1 MKSAIA
7 TIVANSATTPP
18 PPTTSK
24 KSKINNPKFL
34 LSSIAISILCSVDLS
49 ADCSTLGGTDNGN
62 TCTISGVVI
71 VDGSNGIDGTNSYF
85 EATNDMT
92 GKSVIIDGTN
102 ITGAYG
108 KSLTGGNIA
117 GVRPHIPDSPDKVQ
131 IANNNTLKITG
142 GSNVD
147 QYDIAGTKVNNP
159 GINIKANNNNLI
171 ISGSGTSVK
180 SHNALAG
187 AWIPGVGTAN
197 ENSVTI
203 NEGATVTGNVSGG
216 DAEQGEA
223 SKNIVVIDS
232 ATVTGNVTAGRVDRG
247 GTAANE
253 NSVTISGT
261 AVVTGNITGGGS
273 INADNGP
280 QTANNNEVTINDT
293 AQIIGNITG
302 GDSRQQNGTA
312 NSNKITIGQNANI
325 SQVTQITG
333 ATSTQ
338 GTANNNELNIAGSVG
353 AGTAITGGVGST
365 DASNNNILISGDSA
379 GAVIG
384 GQSAQ
389 GTANNNDIIIGG
401 SSVGGNV
408 IGGIGNTDAGD
419 NNITIAGSVTGNV
432 TGGQSAQ
439 GTANKNDITIGGSV
453 TGNVTGGEG
462 QTGAEN
468 NNISVAGSVG
478 GNVTGGKSDTTVASG
493 NDIVIGGNVGGN
505 VTGGEGQTGAE
516 NNNIS
521 VAGSVGGDVIGGKTE
536 NGSAGN
542 NIINIDGNTQGD
554 IIGGQTKDPN
564 GQTGGNKI
572 TANGNVDGNIYGGYN
587 EATQKVQGS
596 NNTITLSGNLNK
608 VTGNIQV
615 GDTTSNGGSGNTLNI
630 NTNNP
635 VTLEGKTNGAQN
647 INIAVGNLGAGD
659 AAVTIGP
666 NGSIDVGGTTI
677 SAELKVKDNFNN
689 DDTLK
694 LFQTQGNAKIEGEA
708 NSVDVT
714 AVKGG
719 AVTYKVEIDKS
730 DLTKPAEAKITGITP
745 ETKTISEGLVAGAA
759 AISIA
764 SENAAGKG
772 VESAAAS
779 TYVNMA
785 NAGAG
790 TAVVAP
796 FGSSMGGSSKIKTG
810 SYVRS
815 TGISLIVG
823 AAAGKYT
830 DDGKLTIGPFIE
842 MGKNWYS
849 TYNDFGNGEI
859 RGDGDSRY
867 IGAGLLARYDFGS
880 ILSSRPYVEASFRYG
895 RNYNRYE
902 NIHMN
907 DGFGNHAKYHMN
919 TNYIGYHLG
928 AGYEFRKDDKAIEL
942 YAKYLYTRLA
952 GDEIEIMHIPYV
964 FEAVESHRLI
974 TGSRYKLDLDP
985 KDNFKITPYA
995 GVALDYEFEG
1005 SGDVYAAGFAV
1016 DSPTLRGASTMLEAG
1031 VTIDNNKGF
1040 SVDLG
1045 AFGHMGKRQGINGI
1059 ANVKFEF

>member
-1 MKSAIA
+1 M
-7 TIVANSATTPP
+7 NN
-18 PPTTSK
+18 
-24 KSKINNPKFL
+24 SKIL
-34 LSSIAISILCSVDLS
+34 LSSITISILCSVNLS
-49 ADCSTLGGTDNGN
+49 AACSPGTENGN
-62 TCTISGVVI
+62 TCTVSGQTI
-71 VDGSNGIDGTNSYF
+71 NGSFNPYF
-85 EATNDMT
+85 SRDDNII
-92 GKSVIIDGTN
+92 GKNVIIDGGT
-102 ITGAYG
+102 TVTYQYG
-108 KSLTGGNIA
+108 KSITGGN
-117 GVRPHIPDSPDKVQ
+117 VRNKKAD
-131 IANNNTLKITG
+131 NNTLTITG
-142 GSNVD
+142 RSNVH
-147 QYDIAGTKVNNP
+147 QFDIAAAKVNNP
-159 GINIKANNNNLI
+159 TGDGTSSASGNNLI
-171 ISGSGTSVK
+171 ISGEGTIVK
-180 SHNALAG
+180 KSNVLAAG
-187 AWIPGVGTAN
+187 WVPGKGTAN
-197 ENSVTI
+197 DNNVIINS
-203 NEGATVTGNVSGG
+203 GATVEGSVFSG
-216 DAEQGEA
+216 DAEQGE
-223 SKNIVVIDS
+223 SSRNNIIIDS
-232 ATVTGNVTAGRVDRG
+232 ATVIGKVTAGNVDSG
-247 GTAANE
+247 GIAASE
-253 NSVTISGT
+253 NSVTISGN
-261 AVVTGNITGGGS
+261 AVVKGDITGGGS
-273 INADNGP
+273 NARE
-280 QTANNNEVTINDT
+280 ANSNEVTINDT

-302 GDSRQQNGTA
+302 GSSIAQDGTA
-312 NSNKITIGQNANI
+312 NFNKITIGQNANI

-338 GTANNNELNIAGSVG
+338 GTANNNELNIAGSVS
-353 AGTAITGGVGST
+353 ANTSITGGVGST

-389 GTANNNDIIIGG
+389 GSANNNDITIGGNATGNITGGDGKDGASDNNILISGNSTGAIIGGQSDAGAANKNDIIIGG
-401 SSVGGNV
+401 SVGGDV

-453 TGNVTGGEG
+453 SGNVTGGEG

-493 NDIVIGGNVGGN
+493 NDIVIGGSVGGN
-505 VTGGEGQTGAE
+505 VIGGDGKTGAE

-521 VAGSVGGDVIGGKTE
+521 VAGSVGGDVIGGKTDS
-536 NGSAGN
+536 GSAGN
-542 NIINIDGNTQGD
+542 NIINIDGNTQGN

-564 GQTGGNKI
+564 GQTSGNQI

-596 NNTITLSGNLNK
+596 NNTITLSGDLTK

-630 NTNNP
+630 NTKNP
-635 VTLEGKTNGAQN
+635 VTLGGKTNGAQN

-677 SAELKVKDNFNN
+677 SAELKVKDNFNHG
-689 DDTLK
+689 DTLK

-759 AISIA
+759 TISIA
-764 SENAAGKG
+764 SENTAGKG
-772 VESAAAS
+772 IESAAAS

-785 NAGAG
+785 TAGAG

-902 NIHMN
+902 NIYMN

-964 FEAVESHRLI
+964 FEAVESHRLL